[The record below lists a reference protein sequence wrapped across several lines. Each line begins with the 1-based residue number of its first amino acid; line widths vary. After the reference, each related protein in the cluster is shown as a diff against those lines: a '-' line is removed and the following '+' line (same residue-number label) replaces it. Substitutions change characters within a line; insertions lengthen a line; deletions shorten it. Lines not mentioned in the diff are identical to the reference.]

1 MVVAYR
7 TLMCAQN
14 PSFKQRGYSVAMGQ
28 QIVANFCRLAHH
40 VMGISMRDQSGITF
54 PAISTNGT
62 SRNYRLPYSFLQT
75 FCRGIRYSHKPNP
88 ANSLTVFFGSNH
100 YQTFSQSATPSFP
113 GFFSPYIGLVNLDPS
128 RKTAPSGSDHGT
140 SQFMEPSPCREITA
154 KPQQSLQAQRTGTCL
169 LIGDKPY
176 SSKPHPQRLAGIL
189 QDGSS
194 RHRNL
199 VATSTT
205 NQQITFGWPSL
216 GTPTPRTNKTQRP
229 TQLVEV
235 VSACFFRG
243 KP

>member
-1 MVVAYR
+1 M
-7 TLMCAQN
+7 
-14 PSFKQRGYSVAMGQ
+14 AMGQ

-40 VMGISMRDQSGITF
+40 VMGISKRNQSGITF

-75 FCRGIRYSHKPNP
+75 FGRSIRHSHKPNP

-100 YQTFSQSATPSFP
+100 YQTFPQSATPSFP
-113 GFFSPYIGLVNLDPS
+113 GLFSPYIGFVNLDPS
-128 RKTAPSGSDHGT
+128 RKATPSGSDHGPP
-140 SQFMEPSPCREITA
+140 QFMEPGPCREITA
-154 KPQQSLQAQRTGTCL
+154 QSEQSLQTQGTGTCF

-176 SSKPHPQRLAGIL
+176 SSKPHTQRLAGIL
-189 QDGSS
+189 KDGSS
-194 RHRNL
+194 RHRHL
-199 VATSTT
+199 VPTTTT

-216 GTPTPRTNKTQRP
+216 GSPTPRTNETQRP

-235 VSACFFRG
+235 VSACLFRG